1 MTKIVVRIGDD
12 QRQALRDRAGEV
24 GLSASDLIRIA
35 ISRLLMD
42 RDVTLPRIERDQT
55 KAAA

>member
-42 RDVTLPRIERDQT
+42 RDVTLPRIERDRD
-55 KAAA
+55 AA